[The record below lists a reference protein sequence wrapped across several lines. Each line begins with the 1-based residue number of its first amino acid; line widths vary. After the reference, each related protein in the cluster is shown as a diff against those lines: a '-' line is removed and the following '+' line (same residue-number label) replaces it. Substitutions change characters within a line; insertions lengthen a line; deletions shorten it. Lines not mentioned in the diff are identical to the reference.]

1 MSDKKREVIIESS
14 EDEEESESEEVETN
28 RYRLDSEVEDDSDD
42 DSEYVPRDISPAPER
57 DASPVRK

>member
-1 MSDKKREVIIESS
+1 MSNKKREVVIESS
-14 EDEEESESEEVETN
+14 EDVEESEPEEVETT